1 MFSQSYHFLYLLLNL
16 NTTITAFKSNT
27 SYFVM
32 NIIKLSAINS
42 TNDYLKELSSAQ
54 YVENFTIVSAE
65 SQTAGRGQMGAK
77 WDVEPGKNLTF
88 SVLIKDLL
96 LGINEI
102 FALNAAVAISVTGAL
117 EKFSVPDVC
126 IKWPNDILAGNKKI
140 GGILIENSIKT
151 NGEIYS
157 VVGIGL
163 NVNQKTF
170 NGLAKASSV
179 ALATGKEH
187 DKEAIM
193 TAIAQNLRRNVAALL
208 HKDKDA
214 IWQKY
219 HTKLYKKDAPMPF
232 EKDGHKFMG
241 IIREVSHS
249 GSLRVQLEDDSIA
262 EYGIKEVQLLY

>member
-16 NTTITAFKSNT
+16 NTRLQQLKAIQ

-54 YVENFTIVSAE
+54 YVENFTIVTAE
-65 SQTAGRGQMGAK
+65 SQTSGRGQMGAK
-77 WDVEPGKNLTF
+77 WVSEPGKNLTF
-88 SVLIKDLL
+88 SVLVKDLL
-96 LGINEI
+96 LDINEI
-102 FALNAAVAISVTGAL
+102 FTLNAAVAISVISAL
-117 EKFSVPDVC
+117 EKYPVHNLC
-126 IKWPNDILAGNKKI
+126 IKWPNDILAGNKKL

-157 VVGIGL
+157 VIGIGL
-163 NVNQKTF
+163 NVNQTEF
-170 NGLAKASSV
+170 ADLAKASS
-179 ALATGKEH
+179 LILISGKEY
-187 DKEAIM
+187 DKHAIM
-193 TAIAQNLRRNVAALL
+193 VAIAENLKRNIAALM
-208 HKDKDA
+208 HKDIDA

-219 HTKLYKKDAPMPF
+219 HTKLYKKDIPMPF

-241 IIREVSHS
+241 IICGVSKT
-249 GSLRVQLEDDSIA
+249 GSLKVQLDNDSIA